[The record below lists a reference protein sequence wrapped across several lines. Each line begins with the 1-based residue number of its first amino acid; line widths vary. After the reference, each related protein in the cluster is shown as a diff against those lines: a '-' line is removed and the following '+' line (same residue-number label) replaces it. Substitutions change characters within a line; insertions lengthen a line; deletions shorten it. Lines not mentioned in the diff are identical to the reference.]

1 LSLYTAGIDMSNRN
15 WIPEILY
22 EEAAD
27 DCLTSNIPFIPIPEE
42 EEMPALLYVFESR
55 DTGEFEPGPEG
66 EDLPVTEMELHQY
79 ADMAVLKKHLDLEAY
94 DKVRSALGL
103 EPMMSAVDKG
113 RDITNNIRQK
123 LGQPTEL
130 KPGTQ
135 FRFGTDGTITQ
146 SN

>member
-1 LSLYTAGIDMSNRN
+1 MSNKN

-22 EEAAD
+22 EETSD

-55 DTGEFEPGPEG
+55 ETGEFEPGPEG
-66 EDLPVTEMELHQY
+66 EELPVTEMELHQY
-79 ADMAVLKKHLDLEAY
+79 ADMSVLKKHLALEDY
-94 DKVRSALGL
+94 DKVRNALGL

-123 LGQPTEL
+123 LGQPIEL
-130 KPGTQ
+130 KSGTQ
-135 FRFGTDGTITQ
+135 FHFGPDGAITVTE